1 MPMQWTGMQMQ
12 GQQGAGQQYN
22 GQGGQGGMMG
32 YPMQQG
38 QSSWRATTPG
48 PSAII
53 HTQKTQNVNI
63 ARSWNWFGF

>member
-38 QSSWRATTPG
+38 QSS
-48 PSAII
+48 
-53 HTQKTQNVNI
+53 
-63 ARSWNWFGF
+63 

>member
-1 MPMQWTGMQMQ
+1 MANATTIHTTFLGEKPYIYTLFCRGMPMQWTGMQMQ

-38 QSSWRATTPG
+38 QSS
-48 PSAII
+48 
-53 HTQKTQNVNI
+53 
-63 ARSWNWFGF
+63 